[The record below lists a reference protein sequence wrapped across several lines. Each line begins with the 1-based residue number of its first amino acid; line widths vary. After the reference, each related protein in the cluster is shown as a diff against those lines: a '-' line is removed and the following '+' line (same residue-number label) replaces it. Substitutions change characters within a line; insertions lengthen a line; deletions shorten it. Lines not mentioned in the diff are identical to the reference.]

1 MGWLRMAALIGAA
14 GLGAVACTT
23 NPAFAK
29 PPTFTSATPPTF
41 ASERFCLAEAIYFEA
56 RGESAPG
63 QMAVGQVII
72 NRAKNPAYPRT
83 ICDVVNQNAH
93 RVNRCQ
99 FSYRC
104 DGKVD
109 RITEWAPW
117 QQILQRSAFL
127 LLCGGGDC
135 LSPDL
140 PRGLLA
146 QSTHYHA
153 TSVTPSWS
161 RKLKRTGQIGRHIFY
176 QGS

>member
-1 MGWLRMAALIGAA
+1 MGLLRMAALIGAA
-14 GLGAVACTT
+14 ALAGITYTA
-23 NPAFAK
+23 NPAFSL
-29 PPTFTSATPPTF
+29 PSTFTSMPSTF

-56 RGESAPG
+56 RGEPAPG

-72 NRAKNPAYPRT
+72 NRAKNPAYPRS

-93 RVNRCQ
+93 RTNRCQ
-99 FSYRC
+99 FSFRC
-104 DGKVD
+104 DGKAD
-109 RITEWAPW
+109 RITEQEPW

-176 QGS
+176 QG

>member
-1 MGWLRMAALIGAA
+1 MGLLRVAALIGAA
-14 GLGAVACTT
+14 GLAGILSTA
-23 NPAFAK
+23 NPAFSM
-29 PPTFTSATPPTF
+29 PSTFTSMPWRF

-93 RVNRCQ
+93 RSNRCQ

-104 DGKVD
+104 DGKAD

-117 QQILQRSAFL
+117 QQILQRSALL
-127 LLCGGGDC
+127 LLCGGDC

-140 PRGLLA
+140 PKGLLA

-153 TSVTPSWS
+153 VSVTPSWS

-176 QGS
+176 QG